1 MRKRIVTIALAM
13 FLMSCVGYAQPK
25 SDKDNPQPPRRQPT
39 HHWIDKDAQSHH
51 EHDKGD
57 RYHNSE
63 SRDRFDREERSEHHR
78 DGDNRDHHRDEWD
91 RHERDVRFHHE
102 SGKDEKYQHGTDRDR
117 SEKEE
122 RSHFQSNNRSNLT
135 PPNAPMP
142 KPLIPAPGLFETPGA
157 NVGVISNSNAAEMLT
172 SSDMSRVVDAF
183 LGMTSLLR

>member
-78 DGDNRDHHRDEWD
+78 DGDDRYHHRGERDRHEGDERFHHDPDKDDQYRHRTDKDKNDKDERSQFQSHHRD
-91 RHERDVRFHHE
+91 
-102 SGKDEKYQHGTDRDR
+102 
-117 SEKEE
+117 
-122 RSHFQSNNRSNLT
+122 NLT
-135 PPNAPMP
+135 PPTP
-142 KPLIPAPGLFETPGA
+142 PAPSPLNPVPGYKSRPGSI
-157 NVGVISNSNAAEMLT
+157 VSNANPADMLSSSEMPQVINDFLN
-172 SSDMSRVVDAF
+172 MS
-183 LGMTSLLR
+183 SLLH